1 MFEIHSNLSTVL
13 IHSSSECYCAN
24 SVSEP
29 GGPAPNGD
37 GCNMACS
44 GAPGEA
50 CGGPNRLSVYERNST
65 APAQSSAVII
75 DDGAERVWLSRGC
88 YSDLTYARIL
98 ANGVSVQGG
107 GSNNSAQS
115 CTTECQRQ
123 NYQFAGTEY
132 AAECEFRFDSGV
144 RG

>member
-1 MFEIHSNLSTVL
+1 
-13 IHSSSECYCAN
+13 
-24 SVSEP
+24 
-29 GGPAPNGD
+29 
-37 GCNMACS
+37 MACA

-50 CGGPNRLSVYERNST
+50 CGGPDRLSLYERTST

-75 DDGAERVWLSRGC
+75 DDGAEWVWLSRGC

-107 GSNNSAQS
+107 GNNNSAQS

-132 AAECEFRFDSGV
+132 AAECESPCESLAPKTNLLCRLLWQHASEWPRSQG
-144 RG
+144 